1 MLISWMG
8 RIIWNTLATIL
19 VKNLPEDL
27 LKQLKRLKVDL
38 GCKTWAEL
46 LARLVESERTITLDD
61 QELKQMRTGVRGFLK
76 LRRVVSR
83 RWAGHPSVLE
93 ETRRSRHHK
102 TT

>member
-1 MLISWMG
+1 M
-8 RIIWNTLATIL
+8 TTIL

-38 GCKTWAEL
+38 GCRTWAEL
-46 LARLVESERTITLDD
+46 LGKLVESERTTVLGDE
-61 QELKQMRTGVRGFLK
+61 ELKEIRTGIRGFLK

-83 RWAGHPSVLE
+83 EWVGHPSVLE
-93 ETRRSRHHK
+93 ETRSSRHHK

>member
-1 MLISWMG
+1 M
-8 RIIWNTLATIL
+8 ATIL

-38 GCKTWAEL
+38 GCRTWAEL
-46 LARLVESERTITLDD
+46 LARLVESERTIALGD
-61 QELKQMRTGVRGFLK
+61 QELKQMRTGVRGFLR
-76 LRRVVSR
+76 LRRVVSG